1 MYPQFKKGNRKT
13 NDDFDIPEPGRPKPR
28 GRVGLTS
35 NQKTVGNLESS
46 HYFLQYL
53 KCKNL
58 SRILKF
64 IVPLDT
70 LRENKTTRVISL
82 SDTPPSLDISA

>member
-28 GRVGLTS
+28 GRVGL
-35 NQKTVGNLESS
+35 ESS
-46 HYFLQYL
+46 HYFLQCL

-70 LRENKTTRVISL
+70 LRENKTTRVIL
-82 SDTPPSLDISA
+82 VSDTPPSLDISA

>member
-13 NDDFDIPEPGRPKPR
+13 NDDNHAAR
-28 GRVGLTS
+28 L
-35 NQKTVGNLESS
+35 KTVGNLESS
-46 HYFLQYL
+46 HYFLQCL

-70 LRENKTTRVISL
+70 LRENKTNRVISV